1 MQKICLVFSS
11 CLIRPMEDLKRSV
24 RPSVL
29 NSVTPALRKLL
40 LLDYPYPSILDTA
53 VPENREG
60 ISEEDRNSEAAY

>member
-1 MQKICLVFSS
+1 
-11 CLIRPMEDLKRSV
+11 MEDLKRSV